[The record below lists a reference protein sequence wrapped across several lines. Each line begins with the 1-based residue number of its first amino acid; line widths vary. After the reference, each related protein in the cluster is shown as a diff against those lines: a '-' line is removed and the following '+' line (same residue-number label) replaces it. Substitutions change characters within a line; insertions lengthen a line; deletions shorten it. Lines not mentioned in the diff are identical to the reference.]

1 MLFGSSWGGCPYLI
15 YRRANGPLELVCNQ
29 TRFPIPYRAMTA
41 YSARKAL
48 LGNLIDYAGTFPP
61 AALSLEKAMAEACAF
76 RRRAQHPWLMAR
88 IVITIADLKK
98 LSPRAWFDVGAD
110 GTPLPLTVIG
120 SPIEKFTELSRTV
133 AFEMRELRRFNERF
147 TESSLRQRAFAYETK
162 LGDDCPL
169 EATGE
174 ILLETLNGC
183 LQGDT
188 LGMDVYFEVP
198 LSGAWQMRL
207 STATRALSEWGED
220 RRSAMGSPGVKI
232 RTGGKTPPSPEQLSE
247 SIAAILAHGL
257 KFKATQGLHHPLT
270 RGSEYGFVN
279 LFAALAFAQ
288 GLGLDTFGP
297 GEIRACLMETEAS
310 KLKVGDVLEWNGFQL
325 EPEAIEGARR
335 QYGGTFGSCSIAEP
349 DQFLAD
355 ELF

>member
-1 MLFGSSWGGCPYLI
+1 M
-15 YRRANGPLELVCNQ
+15 A
-29 TRFPIPYRAMTA
+29 A
-41 YSARKAL
+41 YSARNAL

-61 AALSLEKAMAEACAF
+61 AALSLEKAMAQACAF
-76 RRRAQHPWLMAR
+76 RRSAKHPWLMAR

-98 LSPRAWFDVGAD
+98 ISPRAWFDAGSD

-120 SPIEKFTELSRTV
+120 SPIEKFTDLSRTA
-133 AFEMRELRRFNERF
+133 AFELRELRRFNERF
-147 TESSLRQRAFAYETK
+147 MESSQRQRAFAYETK
-162 LGDDCPL
+162 LGEDCPP
-169 EATGE
+169 EAVGDV
-174 ILLETLNGC
+174 LQETLTAC
-183 LQGDT
+183 LQGGS
-188 LGMDVYFEVP
+188 LGVDIYFEIP
-198 LSGAWQMRL
+198 LAGDWQTRL
-207 STATRALSEWGED
+207 ASATRALSEWGED
-220 RRSAMGSPGVKI
+220 RRSAIGAPGVKI
-232 RTGGKTPPSPEQLSE
+232 RTGGKTPPTPEQLSE

-297 GEIRACLMETEAS
+297 GEIRACLLETQAS
-310 KLKVGDVLEWNGFQL
+310 KLKVGNVLEWNGFKL

-355 ELF
+355 ELV